1 MKLYGSPGGKH
12 TPGHLEDTASF
23 AAVSGNKKSKKKKS
37 SPRPAE
43 RAPSQAARTGRAA
56 GEGAGRPAPK
66 RRGGALKGLII
77 ALAVVA
83 ALLAAAAGAGV
94 YVSRMDTIYPKTS
107 LDGIDL
113 GGLTRPEAAQALRD
127 AGWERTGGEV
137 TLLFPAENSLTV
149 TAAEAGAEY
158 TAEDAAEAAYESGH
172 GGNILSCLSAYLRS
186 LLRGTEVQV
195 DITPDE
201 ALIRSRAEEAAAAV
215 REDLM
220 GSGLEIGEDSVSV
233 IKGAKAVDIDVDEV
247 CSIVA
252 EALRERDYGERE
264 YAVTVDGGAELDVEE
279 LYESV
284 HREPADAYYD
294 AETGEVVESVTG
306 LDFDRAEAASLWEA
320 ADYGDTVVIPLTV
333 TEPEL
338 STEDVEEMLFRD
350 ELASVVTYLYG
361 STQNRIDNVVLAAKS
376 IDGLVLAPGEQF
388 DYNKALGERT
398 TERGYK
404 AAGAYSGGE
413 VVQEVGGGICQVSS
427 MVYYAALLSNLQIDT
442 RSCHYFPVSYVN
454 PGMDATVSWGGPE
467 FRFTNDRE
475 WPIRIEAGVDESA
488 KSVTVRFVGTDVDG
502 SYVEMS
508 YSTWAVYNNAQYP
521 ETATGYKAATYRNV
535 YSAEGEL
542 ISRDLEA
549 YSEYHYH
556 EEDIVYPTPTP
567 TPTPTPSEPPPE
579 IPTEPVEPPYEE
591 PLPSPSEDPGYVF
604 VD

>member
-43 RAPSQAARTGRAA
+43 RAPSQVARTGRAA
-56 GEGAGRPAPK
+56 GESAGRPAPK

-567 TPTPTPSEPPPE
+567 TPTEPPPE
-579 IPTEPVEPPYEE
+579 TPTEPVEPPYEE

>member
-43 RAPSQAARTGRAA
+43 RAPSQAARTGGA
-56 GEGAGRPAPK
+56 GESAGRPAPK

-535 YSAEGEL
+535 YSVEGEL

-567 TPTPTPSEPPPE
+567 TPTEPPLDT
-579 IPTEPVEPPYEE
+579 PTEPVEPPYEE

>member
-56 GEGAGRPAPK
+56 GESAGRPAPK

-94 YVSRMDTIYPKTS
+94 YISRMDTIYPKTS

-404 AAGAYSGGE
+404 AAG
-413 VVQEVGGGICQVSS
+413 
-427 MVYYAALLSNLQIDT
+427 
-442 RSCHYFPVSYVN
+442 
-454 PGMDATVSWGGPE
+454 
-467 FRFTNDRE
+467 
-475 WPIRIEAGVDESA
+475 
-488 KSVTVRFVGTDVDG
+488 
-502 SYVEMS
+502 
-508 YSTWAVYNNAQYP
+508 
-521 ETATGYKAATYRNV
+521 
-535 YSAEGEL
+535 
-542 ISRDLEA
+542 
-549 YSEYHYH
+549 
-556 EEDIVYPTPTP
+556 PTPAARWCRRWAEASARCPPWSTTP
-567 TPTPTPSEPPPE
+567 RCSPTCR
-579 IPTEPVEPPYEE
+579 
-591 PLPSPSEDPGYVF
+591 
-604 VD
+604 